1 MKTLFL
7 DFPDGRRVPVRIG
20 SGLLAGAPRAF
31 RRAPERVVIVADTR
45 VPSVFC
51 GALSRAFRRARIPV
65 HLLGFR
71 GGERAKNLATLERLA
86 RQCVRLDLG
95 RDGALVA
102 LGGGVAG
109 DLTGL
114 LASLYLRGIPFL
126 QCPTTL
132 LAQAD
137 AALGGKCAVDLPE
150 GKNLLGA
157 FHQSVAVLCDLDTLK
172 TLPGRRLREG
182 LAEIVKCAL
191 LDGPGAFAWLE
202 RHAVALVR
210 REPKALEQAIS
221 LAVRVKAAHVGGD
234 ERDIRGLRERLN
246 LGHTL
251 AHAAEAVSGYSGLTH
266 GEAVAAGLVAACDVA
281 RSEGV
286 LEDQDLPGRLA
297 LLLRRLGLPTGFPRR
312 LPAKRLVAAAAR
324 DKKVRGGRIR
334 MVLPV
339 RLGRTVTRPVAA
351 FTLRRA
357 LDQARLLR

>member
-1 MKTLFL
+1 MRVSL

-20 SGLLAGAPRAF
+20 RGLLASAPRAF
-31 RRAPERVVIVADTR
+31 PRRPSRVVVVADAGLPLR
-45 VPSVFC
+45 HPILVMK
-51 GALSRAFRRARIPV
+51 AFRRARIPV
-65 HLLGFR
+65 HLLRFR
-71 GGERAKNLATLERLA
+71 GGEGAKRLATLERLA
-86 RQCVRLDLG
+86 RQCARLGLG

-114 LASLYLRGIPFL
+114 LAALYLRGVPFL

-157 FHQSVAVLCDLDTLK
+157 FHQPVAVLCDLDTLG
-172 TLPGRRLREG
+172 TLPDRRLREG
-182 LAEIVKCAL
+182 LAEVVKCAL
-191 LDGPGAFAWLE
+191 LDGPGAFARLE
-202 RHAVALVR
+202 RDAGALLR
-210 REPKALEQAIS
+210 REPGALARAIG
-221 LAVRVKAAHVGGD
+221 LAVRVKVAHVGRD
-234 ERDIRGLRERLN
+234 ERDTRGLRERLN

-251 AHAAEAVSGYSGLTH
+251 AHAAEAVSGYQGLTH
-266 GEAVAAGLVAACDVA
+266 GEAVAAGLVAACAVA

-286 LEDQDLPGRLA
+286 LKEASLPGRLEG
-297 LLLRRLGLPTGFPRR
+297 LLRRLGLPTRFPVR
-312 LPAKRLVAAAAR
+312 LRPDRLVVASGK

-339 RLGRTVTRPVAA
+339 RLGRTVTRPV
-351 FTLRRA
+351 TLDRA
-357 LDQARLLR
+357 SLLR